1 MKTLSIIIPSYNEG
15 KTILNVLNKI
25 KAAKDER
32 VKYEII
38 VINDASTDDT
48 EIILEQNKNLY
59 DHLVTHKKNKGK
71 GGAIKTGIE
80 ISTGDYLIF
89 QDADLEYD
97 PKEYHKLIKPIIDD
111 HADVVFGSRFIGG
124 DQRRILFFWHTIAN
138 KLLTLLSNM
147 FTNLNLTDMETCYKV
162 FKKDLMQKIN
172 LKEKGFGFDP
182 EITAKLSKQK
192 PRIYEVGI
200 SYFGRTYDEGK
211 KINLK
216 DAFIVLKCIIM
227 YNLF

>member
-25 KAAKDER
+25 KAVKDER

-59 DHLVTHKKNKGK
+59 DHLVTLKKNIGK
-71 GGAIKTGIE
+71 GGAVKTGIE

-97 PKEYHKLIKPIIDD
+97 PTDMVKFINIFLEFNADIII
-111 HADVVFGSRFIGG
+111 GSRFCYDQYTKSHSFYNKIGNKVITMIFNIFYNTTFTDIYSCYVCFKRNLIKSSELKTSG
-124 DQRRILFFWHTIAN
+124 FEQQAEILA
-138 KLLTLLSNM
+138 
-147 FTNLNLTDMETCYKV
+147 KV
-162 FKKDLMQKIN
+162 VSRSIDY
-172 LKEKGFGFDP
+172 
-182 EITAKLSKQK
+182 
-192 PRIYEVGI
+192 YEVPI
-200 SYFGRTYDEGK
+200 NYNGRSILEGK
-211 KINLK
+211 KIRWYHI
-216 DAFIVLKCIIM
+216 FSVIREIVLGKIR
-227 YNLF
+227 